1 MKPAAS
7 IERTLRKAEIIL
19 TFRRCSIILPYNILI
34 SKLKNQSARSMKN
47 CVFLSALYTFS
58 LLFIGAKNAAAQVGL
73 SAGDGRF
80 EIGLNVGPMN
90 FLGDLGG
97 NKGKGTYGPKDNN
110 IPVTNMIAGISAS
123 YYPKE
128 WIGIRLAG
136 NIGKMQGDDRLIRQ
150 KTPADTW
157 EGSRKYRNIT
167 FQSPLYE
174 GYLALE
180 FYPTAAI
187 SLGND
192 WGLPRFRP
200 YLIGGA
206 GFFKFNPQGL
216 YKDPQGNET
225 WVDLKPL
232 RIEGQGMR
240 ETGLPEYKLTSWCAP
255 VGVGIKYDITE
266 RLTFGIELIH
276 RFTGT
281 DYIDD
286 VSRQYINP
294 ALYSNY
300 MSPSQATIAT
310 YLSNPSDFYPSSIP
324 GYTPYGLRNPNDVF
338 GKKRGNPNRNDS
350 YFSSTFRLT
359 WKIGDVYA
367 DWFRNK
373 NSMKCPQYF

>member
-1 MKPAAS
+1 
-7 IERTLRKAEIIL
+7 
-19 TFRRCSIILPYNILI
+19 
-34 SKLKNQSARSMKN
+34 MKN
-47 CVFLSALYTFS
+47 RVLLSTLYTIS
-58 LLFIGAKNAAAQVGL
+58 LLFIVVVTSNAQVGL

-128 WIGIRLAG
+128 WIGVRLAG
-136 NIGKMQGDDRLIRQ
+136 NIGQMQGDDRLIKQ
-150 KTPADTW
+150 KQPADTW

-167 FQSPLYE
+167 FRSPLYE
-174 GYLALE
+174 GYIGLE
-180 FYPTAAI
+180 IYPTAMI
-187 SLGND
+187 SLSNG

-200 YLIGGA
+200 YLIGGI
-206 GFFKFNPQGL
+206 GVFNFNPQGL
-216 YKDPQGNET
+216 YRDPLGNET

-240 ETGLPEYKLTSWCAP
+240 ETGVPEYSLTNYAIP
-255 VGVGIKYDITE
+255 MGIGIKYDISE

-276 RFTGT
+276 RITGS

-286 VSRQYINP
+286 VSDRYINP

-300 MSPSQATIAT
+300 LSPSQATIAT

-367 DWFRNK
+367 DWFKNK
-373 NSMKCPQYF
+373 NSMRCPQYF